1 MPEKQK
7 KTIREL
13 VTLMLMYL
21 TSWEERDTPEMR
33 AVKKKEL
40 EKYPLVRRCW
50 KGYDHDLLN
59 KLSEEG
65 LINAAGRT
73 YPALITPEGEAE
85 ARKLLAQYGIDTEE
99 EGVAV
104 RNDKQEQAIRSSAA
118 EYLTFVAAT
127 GDSTES
133 MEMRYEDENIWLTQ
147 KMMSALYDV
156 DVRTIN
162 EHIQKIYEDG
172 ELTEEATIR
181 NFRIVQTEGSR
192 QVSRQVKHYNLQ
204 MIIAVGF
211 KVNNDR
217 AVQFRKWANTIVKD
231 YTIQGWAMDSDRLKN
246 GGSVLTKEYFDHL
259 LEQIREIRMSERKFY
274 QKITD
279 IYATALDYDK

>member
-13 VTLMLMYL
+13 TLMLMYL

-99 EGVAV
+99 RRRCSAER
-104 RNDKQEQAIRSSAA
+104 RNPSVQRINLLTNLLILLRDDKELHGLAGTVHDLIQHE
-118 EYLTFVAAT
+118 TT
-127 GDSTES
+127 
-133 MEMRYEDENIWLTQ
+133 NI
-147 KMMSALYDV
+147 
-156 DVRTIN
+156 
-162 EHIQKIYEDG
+162 
-172 ELTEEATIR
+172 
-181 NFRIVQTEGSR
+181 
-192 QVSRQVKHYNLQ
+192 
-204 MIIAVGF
+204 
-211 KVNNDR
+211 
-217 AVQFRKWANTIVKD
+217 
-231 YTIQGWAMDSDRLKN
+231 
-246 GGSVLTKEYFDHL
+246 
-259 LEQIREIRMSERKFY
+259 
-274 QKITD
+274 
-279 IYATALDYDK
+279 

>member
-13 VTLMLMYL
+13 TLMLMYL

-85 ARKLLAQYGIDTEE
+85 ARKLLAQYGIDTP
-99 EGVAV
+99 V
-104 RNDKQEQAIRSSAA
+104 RFPMWRNTPPGTLVIERCTLSS
-118 EYLTFVAAT
+118 TS
-127 GDSTES
+127 GCIS
-133 MEMRYEDENIWLTQ
+133 
-147 KMMSALYDV
+147 
-156 DVRTIN
+156 
-162 EHIQKIYEDG
+162 
-172 ELTEEATIR
+172 
-181 NFRIVQTEGSR
+181 QTETFIS
-192 QVSRQVKHYNLQ
+192 
-204 MIIAVGF
+204 
-211 KVNNDR
+211 
-217 AVQFRKWANTIVKD
+217 
-231 YTIQGWAMDSDRLKN
+231 YTRWRIGRC
-246 GGSVLTKEYFDHL
+246 
-259 LEQIREIRMSERKFY
+259 
-274 QKITD
+274 
-279 IYATALDYDK
+279 

>member
-13 VTLMLMYL
+13 TLMLMYL

-40 EKYPLVRRCW
+40 E

-99 EGVAV
+99 
-104 RNDKQEQAIRSSAA
+104 RRRCSA
-118 EYLTFVAAT
+118 
-127 GDSTES
+127 
-133 MEMRYEDENIWLTQ
+133 
-147 KMMSALYDV
+147 
-156 DVRTIN
+156 
-162 EHIQKIYEDG
+162 
-172 ELTEEATIR
+172 
-181 NFRIVQTEGSR
+181 
-192 QVSRQVKHYNLQ
+192 
-204 MIIAVGF
+204 
-211 KVNNDR
+211 
-217 AVQFRKWANTIVKD
+217 
-231 YTIQGWAMDSDRLKN
+231 
-246 GGSVLTKEYFDHL
+246 
-259 LEQIREIRMSERKFY
+259 ER
-274 QKITD
+274 
-279 IYATALDYDK
+279 